1 MSATR
6 HRHRRSFGPELGA
19 GAGLTGPG
27 WRTELPLFL
36 AASRLRATRVPWG
49 QSWGHSERK

>member
-1 MSATR
+1 MLATATATAAASA
-6 HRHRRSFGPELGA
+6 RSWA
-19 GAGLTGPG
+19 RVALTVLG

-36 AASRLRATRVPWG
+36 AASRLRAMRVPWG